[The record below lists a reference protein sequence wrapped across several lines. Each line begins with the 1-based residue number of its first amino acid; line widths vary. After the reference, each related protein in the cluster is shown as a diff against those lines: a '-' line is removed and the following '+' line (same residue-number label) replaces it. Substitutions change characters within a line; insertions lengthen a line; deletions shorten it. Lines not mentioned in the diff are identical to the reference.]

1 MLEAYTL
8 FSGSSGNCVYIKT
21 TGAEILVDCGKNAK
35 TIEAALKKLGSSLC
49 NISAIFITHEHSD
62 HISALEVISKRHK
75 IPVHAA
81 AATAVRLGPYAR
93 ACVVEHAPRFIIETP
108 HYAIRSFV
116 TPHDSVVCV
125 GYRITTDDGEI
136 AIATDL
142 GCVTDEAG
150 IAMLGC
156 HGVIIESNHDVEM
169 LKTGPY
175 PAELKRR
182 ILSREGHLSNDE
194 CAHLAAILAKRGTK
208 RLLLAHISR
217 ENNRPELA
225 LAATERALEQALV
238 RDAVVRAA
246 SATDITPLF

>member
-1 MLEAYTL
+1 
-8 FSGSSGNCVYIKT
+8 
-21 TGAEILVDCGKNAK
+21 
-35 TIEAALKKLGSSLC
+35 
-49 NISAIFITHEHSD
+49 
-62 HISALEVISKRHK
+62 
-75 IPVHAA
+75 
-81 AATAVRLGPYAR
+81 
-93 ACVVEHAPRFIIETP
+93 
-108 HYAIRSFV
+108 
-116 TPHDSVVCV
+116 
-125 GYRITTDDGEI
+125 
-136 AIATDL
+136 
-142 GCVTDEAG
+142 
-150 IAMLGC
+150 
-156 HGVIIESNHDVEM
+156 VIIESNHDVEM